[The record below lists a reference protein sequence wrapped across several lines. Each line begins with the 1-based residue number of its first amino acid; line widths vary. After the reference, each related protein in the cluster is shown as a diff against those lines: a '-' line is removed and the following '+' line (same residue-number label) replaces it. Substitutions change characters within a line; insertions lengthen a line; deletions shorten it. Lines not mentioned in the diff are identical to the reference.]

1 MKNTVIELKNVSMQF
16 DLNIEKVNSLKEY
29 LIKYFGSGLY
39 IL

>member
-29 LIKYFGSGLY
+29 LIKYWC
-39 IL
+39 

>member
-29 LIKYFGSGLY
+29 LIKYFKKRVK
-39 IL
+39 I